1 MKVGI
6 IGRGAIGSL
15 YGMQFYQA
23 LKEDFCFI
31 VDAQRKKQY
40 TSQPFLCNGK
50 EVHFPYQV
58 DIIDGEKKNIYDD
71 GNNNVVNVIGVKF
84 ALL

>member
-31 VDAQRKKQY
+31 VDAQRKKKY
-40 TSQPFLCNGK
+40 TT
-50 EVHFPYQV
+50 
-58 DIIDGEKKNIYDD
+58 
-71 GNNNVVNVIGVKF
+71 
-84 ALL
+84 